1 MLNFSV
7 DNNISDSLLEKIN
20 ALVES
25 NKDSKRVTEKLQM
38 IKELREHEKNE
49 LANLT
54 YVSP

>member
-1 MLNFSV
+1 MLNSSV

-25 NKDSKRVTEKLQM
+25 NKDSKRVAEKLQM

>member
-1 MLNFSV
+1 MLNSSV

-25 NKDSKRVTEKLQM
+25 NKDSKRVAEKLQM

-54 YVSP
+54 YVNP

>member
-1 MLNFSV
+1 MLNSSV

-25 NKDSKRVTEKLQM
+25 NKDSKRVAEKLQM
-38 IKELREHEKNE
+38 IKELREHDKNE

-54 YVSP
+54 YVNP

>member
-25 NKDSKRVTEKLQM
+25 NKDSKRVAEKLQM

-49 LANLT
+49 LAHLT

>member
-25 NKDSKRVTEKLQM
+25 NKDSKRVAEKLQM